1 LDFSPP
7 YPGAIMQGL
16 MMNRPLLISSL
27 IEHGATAY
35 HDREIVSR
43 TVEGPIH
50 RYTYAD
56 LRRRSKQL
64 AGALTTLGVKAG
76 DRIATLA
83 WNGYRHVELYFG
95 VSGMEAICHT
105 LNPRLHPSQL
115 SYIVNHA
122 EDRFLFVDLTFVP
135 LVEAIAEHLKTLEG
149 VVVMT
154 DADHMPE
161 SGLANLMC
169 YEDLLSAQEDDFVWP
184 EFDENTA
191 SSLCYTSGTT
201 GHPKGVL
208 YSHRS
213 SVLHGYCVSLSGVL
227 ALSESEVF
235 LPVVPMFHVNAW
247 GTPYATPMTGTKL
260 VMPGPALDGASLT
273 ELMREEGVTSTAGV
287 PTVWAGLLDYWR
299 ENDTSVPSLK
309 LLIIGG
315 AAVPRSMVEAFDKEF
330 GVEVRQGWGMTETS
344 PIGTVNVLKP
354 EQRAAP
360 APERYDIQIRQG
372 RAVYGVEMKIVDAE
386 GDTLPCDGKAF
397 GELKVRGPWVSR
409 GYFRDEKSEVV
420 DSEGWFAT
428 GDVATID
435 SDGYMHITDRMK
447 DLIKSGGEWI
457 SSIEL
462 EHLAMSHPDVM
473 QAAVI
478 GIPDEKWS
486 ERPLLIVKPNPGA
499 DPSKEELLGFFKGK
513 VADWWIPDDV
523 VMVEELPIGGTGKV
537 QKLELRKTYG

>member
-1 LDFSPP
+1 
-7 YPGAIMQGL
+7 MQGL
-16 MMNRPLLISSL
+16 MMNRQLLISSL
-27 IEHGATAY
+27 VEHGATAH

-64 AGALTTLGVKAG
+64 AGAFTTLGVNAG

-115 SYIVNHA
+115 SYILNHA
-122 EDRFLFVDLTFVP
+122 EDQYLFVDLTFVP
-135 LVEAIAEHLKTLEG
+135 LVEAIAEHLKTVKG

-154 DADHMPE
+154 DAAHMPE
-161 SGLANLMC
+161 SGLSNLLC
-169 YEDLLSAQEDDFVWP
+169 YEDLLSAEGDDFVWP

-213 SVLHGYCVSLSGVL
+213 SVLHAFCISLPAVL
-227 ALSESEVF
+227 ELSESEAF

-247 GTPYATPMTGTKL
+247 GTPYAAPMTGTKL

-299 ENDTSVPSLK
+299 EHDTSVPTLK
-309 LLIIGG
+309 LMIVGG

-330 GVEVRQGWGMTETS
+330 GVEIRQGWGMTETS

-360 APERYDIQIRQG
+360 AAERYDLQIRQG

-386 GDTLPCDGKAF
+386 GNTLPRDGKAF

-409 GYFRDEKSEVV
+409 GYFRDEKSGVV

-435 SDGYMHITDRMK
+435 SDGFMHITDRIK

-499 DPSKEELLGFFKGK
+499 EPSKEELLGFFKGK
-513 VADWWIPDDV
+513 VEEWWIPDDV

-537 QKLELRKTYG
+537 QKVELRKTYG

>member
-1 LDFSPP
+1 
-7 YPGAIMQGL
+7 MKGL
-16 MMNRPLLISSL
+16 MMNRQLLISSL
-27 IEHGATAY
+27 IEHGAKVY

-56 LRRRSKQL
+56 LGQRSKQL
-64 AGALTTLGVKAG
+64 AGALTALGVKAG

-95 VSGMEAICHT
+95 VSGMEAVCHT

-115 SYIVNHA
+115 AYILNHA
-122 EDRFLFVDLTFVP
+122 EDQYLFVELTFVP
-135 LVEAIAEHLKTLEG
+135 LVEAISEHLKTVKG

-161 SGLANLMC
+161 SGLSNLLC
-169 YEDLLSAQEDDFVWP
+169 YEDLLSAQDGDFVWP

-213 SVLHGYCVSLSGVL
+213 SVLHAFCIALSGVL
-227 ALSESEVF
+227 ELSESEVF
-235 LPVVPMFHVNAW
+235 LPVMPMFHVNAW
-247 GTPYATPMTGTKL
+247 GSPYAGPMTGTKFVL
-260 VMPGPALDGASLT
+260 PGPALDGASLT
-273 ELMREEGVTSTAGV
+273 QLMRDEGVTSTAGV

-299 ENDTSVPSLK
+299 EHDTSVPSLR
-309 LLIIGG
+309 LMVVGG

-344 PIGTVNVLKP
+344 PIGSVNVLKP
-354 EQRAAP
+354 EQRSAP
-360 APERYDIQIRQG
+360 AAQRYDIQIRQG
-372 RAVYGVEMKIVDAE
+372 RAVYGVEMKIVDAD
-386 GDTLPCDGKAF
+386 GNTLPCDGEAF

-409 GYFRDEKSEVV
+409 GYFRDESSETV

-435 SDGYMHITDRMK
+435 GDGYMHITDRIK

-457 SSIEL
+457 SSIAL
-462 EHLAMSHPDVM
+462 ENLAMSHPDVM

-478 GIPDEKWS
+478 GIPDDKWT
-486 ERPLLIVKPNPGA
+486 ERPLLIVKAKAGA
-499 DPSKEELLGFFKGK
+499 NPSKEDLLGFFKGK
-513 VADWWIPDDV
+513 VEDWSIPDDV
-523 VMVEELPIGGTGKV
+523 MMVEELPIGGTGKV
-537 QKLELRKTYG
+537 QKSELRKTYG

>member
-1 LDFSPP
+1 
-7 YPGAIMQGL
+7 MQGL
-16 MMNRPLLISSL
+16 MMKRQLLISSL
-27 IEHGATAY
+27 IEHAAKAY

-43 TVEGPIH
+43 TVEGPVH

-56 LRRRSKQL
+56 LHQRSKQL
-64 AGALTTLGVKAG
+64 AGALTMLEVKAG

-83 WNGYRHVELYFG
+83 WNGYRHVELYYG
-95 VSGMEAICHT
+95 VSGMEAVCHT

-115 SYIVNHA
+115 TYILNHA
-122 EDRFLFVDLTFVP
+122 EDQYLFTDLTFLP
-135 LVEAIAEHLKTLEG
+135 LVEAIADNLKTVKG

-161 SGLANLMC
+161 SGLSNLLC
-169 YEDLLSAQEDDFVWP
+169 YEDLLSAQDDDFVWP

-227 ALSESEVF
+227 ALSEAEAF

-247 GTPYATPMTGTKL
+247 GTPYATPMTGAKL

-273 ELMREEGVTSTAGV
+273 ELMRAEGVTSMAGV
-287 PTVWAGLLDYWR
+287 PTVWAGLLNHWR
-299 ENDTSVPSLK
+299 EHDTSVPSLK

-315 AAVPRSMVEAFDKEF
+315 AAVPSSMVEAFDKEF

-354 EQRAAP
+354 EQRTAP
-360 APERYDIQIRQG
+360 AAERYNIQIRQG

-386 GDTLPCDGKAF
+386 GNTLPCDGKAF
-397 GELKVRGPWVSR
+397 GELKVRGPWVCR
-409 GYFRDEKSEVV
+409 GYFREEKSDAI
-420 DSEGWFAT
+420 DSDGWFAT

-435 SDGYMHITDRMK
+435 PDGYMHITDRMK

-462 EHLAMSHPDVM
+462 EHLAMRHPEVM

-478 GIPDEKWS
+478 GVPDAKWS
-486 ERPLLIVKPNPGA
+486 ERPLLIVRPNVGA
-499 DPSKEELLGFFKGK
+499 DPSKEELLEFFKGQ

-523 VMVEELPIGGTGKV
+523 VMVDELPIGGTGKV
-537 QKLELRKTYG
+537 QKAELRKTYG

>member
-1 LDFSPP
+1 
-7 YPGAIMQGL
+7 MQGL
-16 MMNRPLLISSL
+16 MMNRQLLISSL
-27 IEHGATAY
+27 IEHGATVY

-43 TVEGPIH
+43 TVEGPIY

-95 VSGMEAICHT
+95 VSGMEAVCHT

-115 SYIVNHA
+115 SYILNHA
-122 EDRFLFVDLTFVP
+122 EDQYLFVDLTFLP
-135 LVEAIAEHLKTLEG
+135 LVEAIAEHFKTVKG
-149 VVVMT
+149 IVVMT

-161 SGLANLMC
+161 SGLSNLLC

-213 SVLHGYCVSLSGVL
+213 SVLHAFCISLPAVL
-227 ALSESEVF
+227 ELSESEAF

-247 GTPYATPMTGTKL
+247 GTPYAAPMTGTKL

-299 ENDTSVPSLK
+299 EHDTSVPTLK
-309 LLIIGG
+309 IMIVGG

-344 PIGTVNVLKP
+344 PIGSVNVLKP
-354 EQRAAP
+354 EKRAAP
-360 APERYDIQIRQG
+360 AVERYDIQIRQG

-386 GDTLPCDGKAF
+386 GNTLPRDGKAF

-435 SDGYMHITDRMK
+435 SDGYMQITDRIK

-462 EHLAMSHPDVM
+462 ENLAMSHPDVM

-486 ERPLLIVKPNPGA
+486 ERPLLIVRPNPGA
-499 DPSKEELLGFFKGK
+499 NPSKEDLLGFFKGK
-513 VADWWIPDDV
+513 VEDWSIPDDV
-523 VMVEELPIGGTGKV
+523 VIVEELPIGGTGKV
-537 QKLELRKTYG
+537 QKTELRKTYG

>member
-1 LDFSPP
+1 
-7 YPGAIMQGL
+7 MQGL
-16 MMNRPLLISSL
+16 MMDRQLLISSL
-27 IEHGATAY
+27 IDHGAAVY

-43 TVEGPIH
+43 TVEGSIH
-50 RYTYAD
+50 RYTYTD

-64 AGALTTLGVKAG
+64 AGALTALGIKAG

-83 WNGYRHVELYFG
+83 WNGYRHVELYYG
-95 VSGMEAICHT
+95 VSGMEAVCHT

-115 SYIVNHA
+115 SYILNHA
-122 EDRFLFVDLTFVP
+122 EDRLLFVDLTFLP
-135 LVEAIAEHLKTLEG
+135 LIEAIAEHLKAIESI
-149 VVVMT
+149 VVMT

-161 SGLANLMC
+161 SGLSNLLC
-169 YEDLLSAQEDDFVWP
+169 YEDLLRAQEGDFVWP

-213 SVLHGYCVSLSGVL
+213 SVLHAFCISLPAVL
-227 ALSESEVF
+227 ELSESEAF

-273 ELMREEGVTSTAGV
+273 ELMRDEGVTRAAGV
-287 PTVWAGLLDYWR
+287 PTVWSGLLNYWR
-299 ENDTSVPSLK
+299 KHDTSVPTLRIM
-309 LLIIGG
+309 IIGG

-330 GVEVRQGWGMTETS
+330 GVEVRQGWGMTEMS
-344 PIGTVNVLKP
+344 PIGSVNVLKP
-354 EQRAAP
+354 EHRATP
-360 APERYDIQIRQG
+360 AEERYDLQIRQG

-386 GDTLPCDGKAF
+386 GNTLPSDGEAF
-397 GELKVRGPWVSR
+397 GELTVRGPWVTR
-409 GYFRDEKSEVV
+409 GYFRDEEGSAL
-420 DSEGWFAT
+420 DSDGWFAT

-435 SDGYMHITDRMK
+435 SDGYMNITDRIK

-462 EHLAMSHPDVM
+462 ENLAMSHPDVM

-478 GIPDEKWS
+478 GIPDEKWT
-486 ERPLLIVKPNPGA
+486 ERPLLIVMPRAGA
-499 DPSKEELLGFFKGK
+499 TPTKKDLLGFFKGK
-513 VADWWIPDDV
+513 VADWSIPDDV
-523 VMVEELPIGGTGKV
+523 VFVDELPVGGTGKV
-537 QKLELRKTYG
+537 QKTELRKTYG

>member
-1 LDFSPP
+1 
-7 YPGAIMQGL
+7 MQGL
-16 MMNRPLLISSL
+16 MMNRQLLISSL
-27 IEHGATAY
+27 IEHGGTVY

-64 AGALTTLGVKAG
+64 AAALMTLGVKAS

-83 WNGYRHVELYFG
+83 WNGYRHVELYYG
-95 VSGMEAICHT
+95 VSGMGAVCHT
-105 LNPRLHPSQL
+105 LNPRLHPSQF
-115 SYIVNHA
+115 SYILNHA
-122 EDRFLFVDLTFVP
+122 EDRYLFTDLTFLP
-135 LVEAIAEHLKTLEG
+135 LVEAIAEHLKTIEG
-149 VVVMT
+149 IVVMT
-154 DADHMPE
+154 DADHMPD
-161 SGLANLMC
+161 SGLSNLLC
-169 YEDLLSAQEDDFVWP
+169 YEDLVSAEDDDFVWP

-227 ALSESEVF
+227 ALSESEAF

-260 VMPGPALDGASLT
+260 VMPGPRLDGASLT

-287 PTVWAGLLDYWR
+287 PTVWTGLLNYWR
-299 ENDTSVPSLK
+299 EHDTGVPSLK
-309 LLIIGG
+309 LLMIGG

-330 GVEVRQGWGMTETS
+330 GIEVRQGWGMTETS
-344 PIGTVNVLKP
+344 PIGTVNVLRP
-354 EQRAAP
+354 EQRGAP
-360 APERYDIQIRQG
+360 AAERYDIQIRQG
-372 RAVYGVEMKIVDAE
+372 RAVCGVEIKIVDPE
-386 GDTLPCDGKAF
+386 GNTLPRDGKAS

-409 GYFRDEKSEVV
+409 AYFREDDEAV
-420 DSEGWFAT
+420 DSEGWFPT

-435 SDGYMHITDRMK
+435 GDGYMQITDRMK

-462 EHLAMSHPDVM
+462 EHLAMNHPDVM

-486 ERPLLIVKPNPGA
+486 ERPLLIVTLNEGA
-499 DPSKEELLGFFKGK
+499 DPSKEELLGFFKDK
-513 VADWWIPDDV
+513 VEAWWIPDDV
-523 VMVEELPIGGTGKV
+523 VMVEALPLGATGKV
-537 QKLELRKTYG
+537 QKTELRKTYALPR

>member
-1 LDFSPP
+1 
-7 YPGAIMQGL
+7 MQGL
-16 MMNRPLLISSL
+16 MMNRQLLISSL
-27 IEHGATAY
+27 IEHGATVY

-56 LRRRSKQL
+56 LRGRSKQL

-95 VSGMEAICHT
+95 VSGMEAVCHT

-115 SYIVNHA
+115 IYILNHA
-122 EDRFLFVDLTFVP
+122 EDRYLFTDLTFLP
-135 LVEAIAEHLKTLEG
+135 LVEAIADKLKTVEA

-161 SGLANLMC
+161 SKLPNLLC
-169 YEDLLSAQEDDFVWP
+169 YEDLLSEQKDDFEWP

-213 SVLHGYCVSLSGVL
+213 TVLHAFSVSLPAVL
-227 ALSESEVF
+227 ELSESQVF
-235 LPVVPMFHVNAW
+235 LPVVPMFHANAW

-260 VMPGPALDGASLT
+260 VMPGPGLDGASLT

-287 PTVWAGLLDYWR
+287 PTVWSGLLDYWR
-299 ENDTSVPSLK
+299 EHDTSVPTLK
-309 LLIIGG
+309 IMIIGG

-344 PIGTVNVLKP
+344 PIGSVNVLKP
-354 EQRAAP
+354 EQREAP
-360 APERYDIQIRQG
+360 AAERYDIQVRQG
-372 RAVYGVEMKIVDAE
+372 RAVYGVEMKIVDEE
-386 GDTLPCDGKAF
+386 GNTLPRDGKAF
-397 GELKVRGPWVSR
+397 GELKVRGPWVTTN
-409 GYFRDEKSEVV
+409 YYRDEDHEAV
-420 DSEGWFAT
+420 DSDGWFPT

-435 SDGYMHITDRMK
+435 SDGYMSITDRIK

-457 SSIEL
+457 SSIAL
-462 EHLAMSHPDVM
+462 EDLAMSHPDVV

-478 GIPDEKWS
+478 GIPDEKWT
-486 ERPLLIVKPNPGA
+486 ERPLLIVKTRAGTN
-499 DPSKEELLGFFKGK
+499 PSKEELLGFFRGK
-513 VADWWIPDDV
+513 VEDWSIPDDV
-523 VMVEELPIGGTGKV
+523 VLVDELPIGGTGKV
-537 QKLELRKTYG
+537 QKAELRKTYA

>member
-1 LDFSPP
+1 
-7 YPGAIMQGL
+7 MQGL
-16 MMNRPLLISSL
+16 MMNRQLLISSL
-27 IEHGATAY
+27 IEHGGTVY

-43 TVEGPIH
+43 TVEGPVH

-64 AGALTTLGVKAG
+64 ASALTTLGVNAS

-83 WNGYRHVELYFG
+83 WNGYRHVELYYG
-95 VSGMEAICHT
+95 VSGMGAVCHT
-105 LNPRLHPSQL
+105 VNPRLHPTQMT
-115 SYIVNHA
+115 YILNHA
-122 EDRFLFVDLTFVP
+122 EDQYLFTDLTFLP
-135 LVEAIAEHLKTLEG
+135 LVEAIAEHLKTVKG

-161 SGLANLMC
+161 SGLSNLLC
-169 YEDLLSAQEDDFVWP
+169 YEDLLSAEEDDFVWP
-184 EFDENTA
+184 EFDENHA

-213 SVLHGYCVSLSGVL
+213 SVLHGFGVSLPDCL
-227 ALSESEVF
+227 ALSESEAF

-247 GTPYATPMTGTKL
+247 GTPYATPMTGAKL
-260 VMPGPALDGASLT
+260 VMPGPGLDGRSLT
-273 ELMREEGVTSTAGV
+273 ELMCDEGVTSAAGV
-287 PTVWAGLLDYWR
+287 PTVWTGLLNYWR
-299 ENDTSVPSLK
+299 EHDTSVPSLK
-309 LLIIGG
+309 LMIIGG
-315 AAVPRSMVEAFDKEF
+315 TAVPRSMVEAFDKEF

-354 EQRAAP
+354 EQRTAP
-360 APERYDIQIRQG
+360 AEERYDIQVRQG
-372 RAVYGVEMKIVDAE
+372 RAIYGVEMKIVDPE
-386 GDTLPCDGKAF
+386 GNTLPRDGKAF

-409 GYFRDEKSEVV
+409 AYFRDEDEAV
-420 DSEGWFAT
+420 DSDGWFPT

-435 SDGYMHITDRMK
+435 ADGYMHIIDRIK

-486 ERPLLIVKPNPGA
+486 ERPLLIVKLNAGA
-499 DPSKEELLGFFKGK
+499 DPSKEELLGFFKDK
-513 VADWWIPDDV
+513 VEDWWIPDDI

-537 QKLELRKTYG
+537 QKAELRKTYG

>member
-1 LDFSPP
+1 
-7 YPGAIMQGL
+7 MQGL
-16 MMNRPLLISSL
+16 MMNRQLLISSL
-27 IEHGATAY
+27 IEHGATVY

-43 TVEGPIH
+43 TAEGPIH

-56 LRRRSKQL
+56 LHGRSKQL

-95 VSGMEAICHT
+95 VSGMEAVCHT

-115 SYIVNHA
+115 IYILNHA

-161 SGLANLMC
+161 SGLSNLLC
-169 YEDLLSAQEDDFVWP
+169 YENLLSAHEADFVWP
-184 EFDENTA
+184 DFDENTA

-213 SVLHGYCVSLSGVL
+213 SVLHAFCVALPAAL
-227 ALSESEVF
+227 ELSEAESF
-235 LPVVPMFHVNAW
+235 LPVVPLFHANAW
-247 GTPYATPMTGTKL
+247 GTAYAAPMTGVKL

-287 PTVWAGLLDYWR
+287 PTVWTGLLNYWR
-299 ENDTSVPSLK
+299 EHDTSVPTLRIM
-309 LLIIGG
+309 IIGG
-315 AAVPRSMVEAFDKEF
+315 AAVPSSMVEAFDKEF
-330 GVEVRQGWGMTETS
+330 GVEVRQGWGMTEMS
-344 PIGTVNVLKP
+344 PIGAVNVLKP
-354 EQRAAP
+354 EKRTAP
-360 APERYDIQIRQG
+360 DAERYDIQIQQG

-386 GDTLPCDGKAF
+386 GNTLPRDGKAF
-397 GELKVRGPWVSR
+397 GEVKVRGPWVFSR
-409 GYFRDEKSEVV
+409 YYRDEEDDAL
-420 DSEGWFAT
+420 DSDGWFAT

-435 SDGYMHITDRMK
+435 GDGYMHITDRIK

-462 EHLAMSHPDVM
+462 ENLAMSHPDVM

-478 GIPDEKWS
+478 GIPDEKWT
-486 ERPLLIVKPNPGA
+486 ERPLLIVIPKAGA
-499 DPSKEELLGFFKGK
+499 NPSKEDLLGFFKGK
-513 VADWWIPDDV
+513 VEDWSIPDDV

-537 QKLELRKTYG
+537 QKTELRKTYG